1 MTEEKD
7 NLTEE
12 KESGLDWFDVLPW
25 ALLLLLFISV
35 CVYLSLD
42 IYYKNRVDEK
52 DCVEYYEEH
61 GYILKACDKY
71 EDKLLKLELK
81 AVDAEE

>member
-52 DCVEYYEEH
+52 GYVEYYEEH

>member
-1 MTEEKD
+1 MIDEKD
-7 NLTEE
+7 NLIEE
-12 KESGLDWFDVLPW
+12 KESGLDLFDILPW

-52 DCVEYYEEH
+52 GCVEYYEEH
-61 GYILKACDKY
+61 GYVLKVCDKY

-81 AVDAEE
+81 DVDVEE